1 MLPAANNASP
11 MTTQLSR
18 SVAMYTITRNDAYS
32 RSDVPKSF
40 SKTITP
46 MEMIHA
52 ASRGA
57 RSRGRGR
64 FIPRK
69 CLPALVNTVRLATST
84 AAKNTSSRIFENS
97 AG

>member
-1 MLPAANNASP
+1 
-11 MTTQLSR
+11 MTTQLNR

-32 RSDVPKSF
+32 SSEVPRSF

-46 MEMIHA
+46 TEMIHA
-52 ASRGA
+52 ASSGA

-64 FIPRK
+64 SMPST
-69 CLPALVNTVRLATST
+69 CLPALVNTLRLDTST
-84 AAKNTSSRIFENS
+84 AAKKISSRILENS